1 MWKCERCGEE
11 IEDQFK
17 SCWKCADQEAD
28 LESKAQRAALQCL
41 RCQTGMEYQ
50 GRKHLHE
57 GDWIEST
64 HHLPVDAYVCPR
76 CGHLELYAGNV
87 GEEFATR
94 VAGGVETQI
103 LFVALVGVPC
113 N

>member
-17 SCWKCADQEAD
+17 ACWKCATPVAET
-28 LESKAQRAALQCL
+28 ESSAPRLALQCL

-50 GRKHLHE
+50 GLKHLQE
-57 GDWIEST
+57 GAWIEST

-76 CGHLELYAGNV
+76 CGYLELFAGDV
-87 GEEFATR
+87 GKELRPE
-94 VAGGVETQI
+94 
-103 LFVALVGVPC
+103 
-113 N
+113 